1 METFVLWYI
10 LQHLKPQS
18 DHTLFLIQFIDEKK
32 KVVDK
37 IAEEA
42 KNSQKAW
49 DYLMPE
55 RNITWKNPSFWYR
68 IFFCIIL
75 FDYLFITLT

>member
-37 IAEEA
+37 IAEEDDCGTMA
-42 KNSQKAW
+42 IVLSN
-49 DYLMPE
+49 
-55 RNITWKNPSFWYR
+55 
-68 IFFCIIL
+68 
-75 FDYLFITLT
+75 